1 MAKGNPQRFSTN
13 IPITMQLHIS
23 SIENIRAV
31 LFSGGISPD
40 AREIID
46 SQKEDI
52 EVQLTEIQ
60 AAYAKFIQRLVGQ
73 AMKDEVEKQ
82 TVELFPD
89 EINLKP
95 QETEFIKLKII
106 YENIA
111 SFFKSAETAWNNVIG
126 MSKVFSTY
134 PITRPMYEKIQKE
147 NLSLLNILN
156 DDTRALLSLI
166 ESNYDCHIVGPSKI
180 DKRLLVS
187 NLIYEDDKDFT
198 FENLFKNLPKIEPTP
213 VVASTT
219 PKFSDRLAAQA
230 KAKAN
235 PAQETDY
242 YYTTIKGTKEWNR
255 NDAYILFVKK
265 EDLKEEEKKFYSSS
279 FVILNP
285 SDNNNIN
292 LAAALVRKNMGHS
305 AAPKYN
311 KMLQTLLDF
320 AVTNLFSKD
329 FVDLCDDTYTFL
341 YHIGPIVIYNIIQ
354 EDLVRRDFGY
364 CHYVD
369 NNKIIKFLPDAIIKK
384 HIIDFWADKFFDLKS
399 AQVDAYINYSKGV
412 SNIRESYK
420 NFFENAASTR
430 KRITNDPMTTEEYM
444 RENVGKFFGYRRA
457 QVYRRFVPDNV
468 FGIMPEINSTELVNK
483 FKTR

>member
-1 MAKGNPQRFSTN
+1 MATGNPQRFSAD
-13 IPITMQLHIS
+13 IPITTQLHIS

-31 LFSGGISPD
+31 LFGSNLSTD

-52 EVQLTEIQ
+52 QAQLIEIQ

-82 TVELFPD
+82 ASELFAD
-89 EINLKP
+89 EDNIKP
-95 QETEFIKLKII
+95 QEIEFIKLKII
-106 YENIA
+106 YEYLS
-111 SFFKSAETAWNNVIG
+111 SFLRSVETAWNNVIG

-134 PITRPMYEKIQKE
+134 PITKPLYEKIQKE
-147 NLSLLNILN
+147 NLSLINILN
-156 DDTRALLSLI
+156 EDTHALLNLI
-166 ESNYDCHIVGPSKI
+166 EKNFDCHIVGASKA

-187 NLIYEDDKDFT
+187 NLIYEDGRDFT
-198 FENLFKNLPKIEPTP
+198 YESLFKNLPKVEVVSP
-213 VVASTT
+213 VTL
-219 PKFSDRLAAQA
+219 PKLSERLLQS
-230 KAKAN
+230 KAKT
-235 PAQETDY
+235 PLQESEF
-242 YYTTIKGTKEWNR
+242 YYTTIKGTKEWNK
-255 NDAYILFVKK
+255 NDAYILYIKK

-329 FVDLCDDTYTFL
+329 FTDLCDDTYTFL

-369 NNKIIKFLPDAIIKK
+369 NNKIIKFLPEAIIKK
-384 HIIDFWADKFFDLKS
+384 HIIDFWADKFFDLK
-399 AQVDAYINYSKGV
+399 AGQVDAYINYSKGV

-430 KRITNDPMTTEEYM
+430 KRITNDPMTTDNYM
-444 RENVGKFFGYRRA
+444 RENVGKFFGHRRA
-457 QVYRRFVPDNV
+457 QVYRRFVPENV
-468 FGIMPEINSTELVNK
+468 FGLMPEINSTELVNK
-483 FKTR
+483 FKSR

>member
-1 MAKGNPQRFSTN
+1 MAKGNPQRFSTD
-13 IPITMQLHIS
+13 IPITTQLHIS

-31 LFSGGISPD
+31 LFGSNLSTD

-52 EVQLTEIQ
+52 LAQLTEIQ
-60 AAYAKFIQRLVGQ
+60 AAYTKFIQRLVGQ
-73 AMKDEVEKQ
+73 SMKDEVEKQ
-82 TVELFPD
+82 ANELFPD
-89 EINLKP
+89 EEDMKP
-95 QETEFIKLKII
+95 QETEFLKIKII
-106 YENIA
+106 YENLA
-111 SFFKSAETAWNNVIG
+111 SFLKLVETAWNNIIG

-134 PITRPMYEKIQKE
+134 PITKPLYDKIQKE
-147 NLSLLNILN
+147 HFGLISILN
-156 DDTRALLSLI
+156 DDTRALLDLI
-166 ESNYDCHIVGPSKI
+166 EKTFDCHVVGSSKA

-187 NLIYEDDKDFT
+187 NLIYEEGKDFT
-198 FENLFKNLPKIEPTP
+198 YENLFKNLPKLEVIPTT
-213 VVASTT
+213 TT
-219 PKFSDRLAAQA
+219 PKLSDRLFQS
-230 KAKAN
+230 KPKT
-235 PAQETDY
+235 PSQETDY
-242 YYTTIKGTKEWNR
+242 YFTTIKGTKEWNR
-255 NDAYILFVKK
+255 NDAYILYVKK
-265 EDLKEEEKKFYSSS
+265 GDLKEEEKKFYSSS

-320 AVTNLFSKD
+320 AVTNLFSRD

-341 YHIGPIVIYNIIQ
+341 YHIGPIVIYSIIQ

-369 NNKIIKFLPDAIIKK
+369 NNKIIKFLPEAIIKK
-384 HIIDFWADKFFDLKS
+384 HIIDFWADKFFDLKAS
-399 AQVDAYINYSKGV
+399 QVDAYINYSKGV

-468 FGIMPEINSTELVNK
+468 FGLMQEINSTDLVNK
-483 FKTR
+483 FKSR

>member
-1 MAKGNPQRFSTN
+1 MAKGNPQRFSTD
-13 IPITMQLHIS
+13 IPITTQLHIS

-31 LFSGGISPD
+31 LFGSNLSTD

-52 EVQLTEIQ
+52 LAQLTEIQ

-73 AMKDEVEKQ
+73 SMKDEVEKQ
-82 TVELFPD
+82 ASELFPD
-89 EINLKP
+89 EEDLKP
-95 QETEFIKLKII
+95 QETEFLKIKII
-106 YENIA
+106 YENLA
-111 SFFKSAETAWNNVIG
+111 SFLKSVETAWNNIIG

-134 PITRPMYEKIQKE
+134 PITKPLYEKIQKE
-147 NLSLLNILN
+147 NLSLISILN
-156 DDTRALLSLI
+156 DDTRALLDLI
-166 ESNYDCHIVGPSKI
+166 EKSFDCHIVGSSKA

-187 NLIYEDDKDFT
+187 NLIYEEGKDFT
-198 FENLFKNLPKIEPTP
+198 YENLFKNLPKLEVIPATI
-213 VVASTT
+213 T
-219 PKFSDRLAAQA
+219 PKLSDRLFQS
-230 KAKAN
+230 KPKT
-235 PAQETDY
+235 PSQETDY
-242 YYTTIKGTKEWNR
+242 YFTTIKGTKEWNR
-255 NDAYILFVKK
+255 NDAYILYVKK
-265 EDLKEEEKKFYSSS
+265 GDLKEEEKKFYSSS

-320 AVTNLFSKD
+320 AVTNLFSRD

-369 NNKIIKFLPDAIIKK
+369 NNKIIKFLPEAIIKK
-384 HIIDFWADKFFDLKS
+384 HIIDFWADKFFDLKAS
-399 AQVDAYINYSKGV
+399 QVDAYINYSKGV

-468 FGIMPEINSTELVNK
+468 FGLMQEINSTDLVNK
-483 FKTR
+483 FKSR

>member
-1 MAKGNPQRFSTN
+1 MAKGNPQRFLTD
-13 IPITMQLHIS
+13 IPTTSQLHIS

-31 LFSGGISPD
+31 LFGSNLSTD

-52 EVQLTEIQ
+52 QAQLTEIQ

-82 TVELFPD
+82 ASELFPD
-89 EINLKP
+89 EDNIKP
-95 QETEFIKLKII
+95 QEIEFIKLKVI
-106 YENIA
+106 YENLS
-111 SFFKSAETAWNNVIG
+111 SFLKSVETAWNNIIG

-134 PITRPMYEKIQKE
+134 PITKPLYEKIQTE
-147 NLSLLNILN
+147 NLSLINILN
-156 DDTRALLSLI
+156 EDTRALLDLI
-166 ESNYDCHIVGPSKI
+166 EKNFDCHIVGFSKV

-187 NLIYEDDKDFT
+187 NLIYEDGKDFSY
-198 FENLFKNLPKIEPTP
+198 ENLFKNLPKLTTVTP
-213 VVASTT
+213 VLSTT
-219 PKFSDRLAAQA
+219 PKFSDRLAAS
-230 KAKAN
+230 KARI
-235 PAQETDY
+235 PSQESDF

-255 NDAYILFVKK
+255 NDAYILYIKK

-320 AVTNLFSKD
+320 AVVNLFSKD
-329 FVDLCDDTYTFL
+329 FSDLCDDTYTFL
-341 YHIGPIVIYNIIQ
+341 YHIGPVVIYNIIQ

-369 NNKIIKFLPDAIIKK
+369 NNKIIKFLPEAIIKK
-384 HIIDFWADKFFDLKS
+384 HIIDFWADKFFDLKAS
-399 AQVDAYINYSKGV
+399 QVDAYINYSKGV
-412 SNIRESYK
+412 SNIRESYR

-430 KRITNDPMTTEEYM
+430 KRITNDPITTDEFM

-457 QVYRRFVPDNV
+457 QVYKRFVPDNV
-468 FGIMPEINSTELVNK
+468 FGIMPEINSTDLVNK
-483 FKTR
+483 FKSR

>member
-1 MAKGNPQRFSTN
+1 MAKGNPQRFSSD
-13 IPITMQLHIS
+13 ILITTQLHIS

-31 LFSGGISPD
+31 LFGSNLS
-40 AREIID
+40 AEAKEIID

-52 EVQLTEIQ
+52 QIQLDEIQ
-60 AAYAKFIQRLVGQ
+60 STYSKFIQRLAGK

-82 TVELFPD
+82 ASELFPD
-89 EINLKP
+89 EDVQP
-95 QETEFIKLKII
+95 QEIEFVKLKII
-106 YENIA
+106 YENLS
-111 SFFKSAETAWNNVIG
+111 SFLRGVETAWNNIIG
-126 MSKVFSTY
+126 MSKVFATY
-134 PITRPMYEKIQKE
+134 PITKPLYEKIERE
-147 NLSLLNILN
+147 NLSLINILN
-156 DDTRALLSLI
+156 DDTRALLKLI
-166 ESNYDCHIVGPSKI
+166 ETTFDCHIVGSSKS
-180 DKRLLVS
+180 DKRLMVS
-187 NLIYEDDKDFT
+187 NLIFDDGKDYSFQS
-198 FENLFKNLPKIEPTP
+198 LFKNLQP
-213 VVASTT
+213 
-219 PKFSDRLAAQA
+219 LAAAPVQSVP
-230 KAKAN
+230 KLSERLGMSKN
-235 PAQETDY
+235 KVPSQETDY

-255 NDAYILFVKK
+255 NDAYILYVKK
-265 EDLKEEEKKFYSSS
+265 DDLKEEEKKFYSSS

-285 SDNNNIN
+285 SENVHIN

-364 CHYVD
+364 CHYGE
-369 NNKIIKFLPDAIIKK
+369 NNKIIKFLPECIIKK

-399 AQVDAYINYSKGV
+399 SSVDAYINYSKGV

-420 NFFENAASTR
+420 NFFEYAASTR
-430 KRITNDPMTTEEYM
+430 KRITNDPLTIEEYM
-444 RENVGKFFGYRRA
+444 RENVGKFFGHRRA

-468 FGIMPEINSTELVNK
+468 FGLMPEINSTELANK
-483 FKTR
+483 FKSR